1 MKRKGINM
9 WLWTVLLASMLLG
22 GCAWAT
28 EGERVRVNEPRISG
42 DVITITGTVPAAS
55 AGKTVAIQI
64 IRPLGAFGV
73 LSDVFHM
80 YEVVSEDDGSFE
92 HTVYMNESDVSGWY
106 TVYAGA
112 EGCLVSELQQKPNSD
127 EYVQAYYYVSK
138 ADRLEMVDQINAQTS
153 AQGVQTIL
161 DSQEQRRKLQSIGM
175 LMEEYDALSQSEK
188 LQVATGLVGE
198 NFTGDAELGSA
209 FNDKVL
215 TQVLKSYG
223 SNIEEAL
230 EALRPYSYLTA
241 LPYERYDEITQ
252 EAQKSFFTQTIYAYS
267 EGAWTSLTE
276 LQEAFLDGFALLA
289 IYEEHSYEKIWT
301 VLEEHMDRLKLDQS
315 ALDEMEKITEPEAH
329 QYILRA
335 MTNQNFLTVA
345 SVRAAFDAAV
355 EKGKELQD
363 EPSKNPIGPSGGSG
377 SGGGGGS
384 GGSRGG
390 SSPAILVPK
399 TEDTIENERESEE
412 FSDVPQDHWAYVYVM
427 DLYEKGIVSGNGN
440 ASFEP
445 DSILTREVFVKML
458 AAGLKIPHSDQ
469 STAFTDVAADD
480 WYASY
485 IADATAYGIVQGVA
499 ADRFGVGEIIT
510 RQDMAVMLARAAEK
524 AGIPLEE
531 NAEISYFAD
540 HEDIADYAKS
550 SVYLLKNAGM
560 IDGVDEQHYDPNG
573 NATKAQAAK
582 IIYFLLQLDQ
592 GN

>member
-1 MKRKGINM
+1 MKRKWISV
-9 WLWTVLLASMLLG
+9 WLWIALFVFQIIG
-22 GCAWAT
+22 GCVWAADA
-28 EGERVRVNEPRISG
+28 EHVVVNEPRTSG
-42 DVITITGTVPAAS
+42 DVITITGNVPAAG

-64 IRPLGAFGV
+64 IRPSGTFGV
-73 LSDVFHM
+73 LDDVFYM
-80 YEVVSEDDGSFE
+80 FEVASGADGNFE
-92 HTVYMNESDVSGWY
+92 HAVYMNDNDASGWY

-112 EGCLVSELQQKPNSD
+112 AGYLTSELVQKPDSE

-138 ADRLEMVDQINAQTS
+138 NDRMEMVKQINAQTS
-153 AQGVQTIL
+153 MQGVQTIL
-161 DSQEQRRKLQSIGM
+161 DSQENRRQLQSIGM
-175 LMEEYDALSQSEK
+175 LMGEYDAFPEEDK
-188 LQVATGLVGE
+188 AQVAAELVGKD
-198 NFTGDAELGSA
+198 FASDTMLGTA

-215 TQVLKSYG
+215 TQILQSYG
-223 SNIEEAL
+223 SNIEQAL

-252 EAQKSFFTQTIYAYS
+252 EVQRSFFVQTIFAYNQ
-267 EGAWTSLTE
+267 GDWTCLKE

-289 IYEEHSYEKIWT
+289 INEEHNYENIWT
-301 VLEEHMDRLKLDQS
+301 VLEDNMERLKLDQS
-315 ALDEMEKITEPEAH
+315 ALDEMENITDSRAR
-329 QYILRA
+329 QFILQA

-345 SVRAAFDAAV
+345 SVREAFLLAV
-355 EKGKELQD
+355 DEGKQLQD
-363 EPSKNPIGPSGGSG
+363 KPSVSPIGPSGGGG
-377 SGGGGGS
+377 SGGGS

-399 TEDTIENERESEE
+399 AEDTAENETESEE

-458 AAGLKIPHSDQ
+458 VAGLKIPHTDQ
-469 STAFTDVAADD
+469 STAFTDVAADE

-531 NAEISYFAD
+531 NVEISYFAD

-582 IIYFLLQLDQ
+582 VIYFLLQTDEA
-592 GN
+592 N